1 MWNPLL
7 FSSFFP
13 RFRRYP
19 VRPKSGI
26 ATNSNV
32 LISLSRAE
40 ICGDFTYSRKHV
52 AQNLKGFKEKIR
64 FV

>member
-19 VRPKSGI
+19 VRTKSGI

-40 ICGDFTYSRKHV
+40 LCEDFTYSRK
-52 AQNLKGFKEKIR
+52 QWLRIYKGFKEKIR